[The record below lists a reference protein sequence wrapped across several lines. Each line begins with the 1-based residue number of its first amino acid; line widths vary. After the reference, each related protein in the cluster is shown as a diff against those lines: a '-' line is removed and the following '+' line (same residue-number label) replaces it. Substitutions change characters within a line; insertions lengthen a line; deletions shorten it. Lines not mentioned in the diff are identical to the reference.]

1 MTINLRTQETAY
13 WIERYELLKSL
24 LADIHNQDGLWTFHL
39 GDNIAIAELSEDL
52 PIDLRA
58 YLHVFGLDGQIGV
71 SGMAVVG
78 VDLPETHENSDI
90 YQTYYS
96 MEVEDDQQ
104 TFGDTGVPISVIQWF
119 AYTASAVDVIGYY
132 KKDNAIRIVGTF
144 LGREMATFEEFLCYQ
159 LSLHCEEEHSLT
171 KWIEASP
178 SGRLV

>member
-1 MTINLRTQETAY
+1 MNIDLHSQDIEN

-24 LADIHNQDGLWTFHL
+24 LEDIHNKDGLWTFHL

-58 YLHVFGLDGQIGV
+58 YLHVFGKDGQIGV

-96 MEVEDDQQ
+96 LEVENDEQ
-104 TFGDTGVPISVIQWF
+104 TFADTGVPISVIQWF
-119 AYTASAVDVIGYY
+119 AYTASAFDVIGYY
-132 KKDNAIRIVGTF
+132 KKDNEIRLVGTF
-144 LGREMATFEEFLCYQ
+144 LGRDMASFEEFLCYQ
-159 LSLHCEEEHSLT
+159 LSLHCDEEHSVIQ
-171 KWIEASP
+171 WIEASP
-178 SGRLV
+178 TGRLA